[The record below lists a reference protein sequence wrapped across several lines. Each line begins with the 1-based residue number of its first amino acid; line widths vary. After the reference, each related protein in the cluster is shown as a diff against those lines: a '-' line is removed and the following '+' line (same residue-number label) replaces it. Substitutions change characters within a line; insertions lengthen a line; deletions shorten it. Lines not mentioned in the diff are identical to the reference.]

1 MFERLIT
8 SARFVSLVSGLIL
21 FAAPAVAQQPT
32 VALPP
37 FIITGRI
44 TDARGAGIQSAEVR
58 VRKGETL
65 LARGNVGSFDA
76 DTSANYA
83 LAVPMSNAAIPTAAS
98 SGDALTLE
106 IDAGADTY
114 SDTNVTITAAKPG
127 RTLKLNIRAAS
138 CTNPYGVSDAYLS
151 DIRMY
156 VDACGIDGF
165 LDADG
170 NYQPNADFDGDG
182 VSNYAE
188 YLAGTDPFDPDDAG
202 LKILS
207 WRAVED
213 NPDVMEATFLPGPN
227 RSYSAE
233 RAVIE
238 TGGTLSS
245 ASEKGETPS
254 ARPQFEQVPHQL
266 SSEPTAPRK
275 NYLNT
280 GNEDPEVRA
289 IYLYKEGSSSLYRLR
304 LE

>member
-1 MFERLIT
+1 MS
-8 SARFVSLVSGLIL
+8 SAGLMSLVSCLTL
-21 FAAPAVAQQPT
+21 LCLSPTTAAQPP

-44 TDARGAGIQSAEVR
+44 IDYRGAGVQSAEVR
-58 VRKGETL
+58 VRKGSTL

-83 LAVPMSNAAIPTAAS
+83 LSVPMANADVATSATT
-98 SGDALTLE
+98 GDALTLE
-106 IDAGADTY
+106 IEAGADTY

-165 LDADG
+165 LDANG
-170 NYQPNADFDGDG
+170 NYRPNADFDGDG

-207 WRAVED
+207 WKAVEG

-233 RAVIE
+233 RADA
-238 TGGTLSS
+238 TAAPALS
-245 ASEKGETPS
+245 
-254 ARPQFEQVPHQL
+254 FELRPHQL
-266 SSEPTAPRK
+266 SPEQNDVKK

>member
-8 SARFVSLVSGLIL
+8 SARFASLVSCLAVCYG
-21 FAAPAVAQQPT
+21 PAVAQQPT

-83 LAVPMSNAAIPTAAS
+83 LAVPMSNADIPTAAS
-98 SGDALTLE
+98 TGDALTLE
-106 IDAGADTY
+106 IDAGGDTY

-138 CTNPYGVSDAYLS
+138 CSNPYGVADAYLS

-165 LDADG
+165 LDTDG

-182 VSNYAE
+182 VSNYGE

-207 WRAVED
+207 WRAVKG

-233 RAVIE
+233 RADA
-238 TGGTLSS
+238 TAAPALS
-245 ASEKGETPS
+245 
-254 ARPQFEQVPHQL
+254 FELRPHQL
-266 SSEPTAPRK
+266 TPEQNAVKK

>member
-1 MFERLIT
+1 M
-8 SARFVSLVSGLIL
+8 SLVSCLAV
-21 FAAPAVAQQPT
+21 FSASAAPT

-44 TDARGAGIQSAEVR
+44 IDARGAGLQSAEVR

-83 LAVPMSNAAIPTAAS
+83 LSVPMANADVATAAS
-98 SGDALTLE
+98 TGDALTLE
-106 IDAGADTY
+106 IEAGADTY

-138 CTNPYGVSDAYLS
+138 CTNPYGVSDAYLN

-165 LDADG
+165 LDANG
-170 NYQPNADFDGDG
+170 NYQPDADFDGDG

-207 WRAVED
+207 WKAVEG

-233 RAVIE
+233 RADPNAANETE
-238 TGGTLSS
+238 TGGTRLS
-245 ASEKGETPS
+245 
-254 ARPQFEQVPHQL
+254 RPQFEQVPHQL
-266 SSEPTAPRK
+266 TPEQNAVRK

>member
-1 MFERLIT
+1 MSKSLMSQVRLM
-8 SARFVSLVSGLIL
+8 SLVSCLL
-21 FAAPAVAQQPT
+21 VLLCASSAYTAQPP
-32 VALPP
+32 VSLPP

-44 TDARGAGIQSAEVR
+44 IDYRGAGLQSAEVR
-58 VRKGETL
+58 VRKGTML
-65 LARGNVGSFDA
+65 LARGNVGKFDA

-83 LAVPMSNAAIPTAAS
+83 VSVPMSNTDVPTAAVTN
-98 SGDALTLE
+98 DMLTLE
-106 IDAGADTY
+106 IEAGADMY

-138 CTNPYGVSDAYLS
+138 CTNPYGVSDAYLN

-156 VDACGIDGF
+156 VDVCGIDGF

-170 NYQPNADFDGDG
+170 NYLPNADFDGDG
-182 VSNYAE
+182 ASNYAE

-202 LKILS
+202 LRILS
-207 WRAVED
+207 WKAVEG
-213 NPDVMEATFLPGPN
+213 NPDVMEATFLPGPY

-233 RAVIE
+233 RATPGGRASTRAE
-238 TGGTLSS
+238 TSL
-245 ASEKGETPS
+245 
-254 ARPQFEQVPHQL
+254 QFELTPHQL
-266 SSEPTAPRK
+266 SPEPNAVRK

>member
-1 MFERLIT
+1 MAKMS
-8 SARFVSLVSGLIL
+8 SAGLTSLVSCLTL
-21 FAAPAVAQQPT
+21 LALSLPAQQPT

-114 SDTNVTITAAKPG
+114 SDTNVTITAANPG

-165 LDADG
+165 LDANG

-188 YLAGTDPFDPDDAG
+188 YLAGTDPFDASDAG
-202 LKILS
+202 LRILS
-207 WRAVED
+207 WKTVEG

-227 RSYSAE
+227 RAYSAE
-233 RAVIE
+233 RADATAT
-238 TGGTLSS
+238 TGIS
-245 ASEKGETPS
+245 
-254 ARPQFEQVPHQL
+254 FELRPHQL
-266 SSEPTAPRK
+266 TPEQNAVKK

-289 IYLYKEGSSSLYRLR
+289 IYLYKEGASSLYRLR

>member
-1 MFERLIT
+1 MSKSLM
-8 SARFVSLVSGLIL
+8 SLVSCLAV
-21 FAAPAVAQQPT
+21 FSASAAPT

-44 TDARGAGIQSAEVR
+44 IDARRAGLQSAEVR

-83 LAVPMSNAAIPTAAS
+83 LAVPMSNADIPTAAS
-98 SGDALTLE
+98 TGDALTLE

-114 SDTNVTITAAKPG
+114 SDTNLTIVAAKPG

-138 CTNPYGVSDAYLS
+138 CTNPYGVSDAYLN
-151 DIRMY
+151 DIRLY

-233 RAVIE
+233 RADA
-238 TGGTLSS
+238 TAAPALS
-245 ASEKGETPS
+245 
-254 ARPQFEQVPHQL
+254 FELRPHQL
-266 SSEPTAPRK
+266 SPEQNAVKK

>member
-1 MFERLIT
+1 MSKMY
-8 SARFVSLVSGLIL
+8 SAGLTSLVSCLIL
-21 FAAPAVAQQPT
+21 LCLSPASAAQPP

-44 TDARGAGIQSAEVR
+44 IDYRGAGIQSAEVR

-65 LARGNVGSFDA
+65 LSRGNVGSFDA

-83 LAVPMSNAAIPTAAS
+83 LAVPMSNAEIPTAAS

-114 SDTNVTITAAKPG
+114 SDTNLTITAAKPG

-138 CTNPYGVSDAYLS
+138 STNPYGVSDAYLN
-151 DIRMY
+151 DIRLY
-156 VDACGIDGF
+156 VDACGIEGF

-207 WRAVED
+207 WRAVAD

-233 RAVIE
+233 RADA
-238 TGGTLSS
+238 TAAPSLS
-245 ASEKGETPS
+245 
-254 ARPQFEQVPHQL
+254 FELRPHQL
-266 SSEPTAPRK
+266 TPEQNAVKK

>member
-1 MFERLIT
+1 MSKSLM
-8 SARFVSLVSGLIL
+8 SLVSCLAV
-21 FAAPAVAQQPT
+21 FSASAAPT

-44 TDARGAGIQSAEVR
+44 IDVRGAGLQSAEVR

-83 LAVPMSNAAIPTAAS
+83 LAVPMSNAEIPTAAS

-207 WRAVED
+207 WRAVEG

-238 TGGTLSS
+238 TGGTRSS

-266 SSEPTAPRK
+266 TPEQNAVKK

>member
-1 MFERLIT
+1 MSKSLM
-8 SARFVSLVSGLIL
+8 SLVSCLAV
-21 FAAPAVAQQPT
+21 FSASAAQPT

-83 LAVPMSNAAIPTAAS
+83 LAVPMSNAEIPTAAS

-138 CTNPYGVSDAYLS
+138 CTNPYGVSDAYLN

-165 LDADG
+165 LDANG
-170 NYQPNADFDGDG
+170 NYQPDADFDGDG

-207 WRAVED
+207 WKAVEG

-233 RAVIE
+233 RADPNAANETE
-238 TGGTLSS
+238 TGGTRLS
-245 ASEKGETPS
+245 
-254 ARPQFEQVPHQL
+254 RPQFEQVPHQL
-266 SSEPTAPRK
+266 TPEQNAVRK

>member
-1 MFERLIT
+1 MSKSLM
-8 SARFVSLVSGLIL
+8 SLVSCLAV
-21 FAAPAVAQQPT
+21 FSASAAPT

-83 LAVPMSNAAIPTAAS
+83 LAVPMSNANIPTAAS
-98 SGDALTLE
+98 TGDALTLE

-114 SDTNVTITAAKPG
+114 SDTNLTIVAAKPG

-138 CTNPYGVSDAYLS
+138 CTNPYGVSDAYLN
-151 DIRMY
+151 DIRLY

-207 WRAVED
+207 WRAVEG

-238 TGGTLSS
+238 TGGTRSG

-266 SSEPTAPRK
+266 TPEQNAVKK

>member
-8 SARFVSLVSGLIL
+8 SARFVSLVSCLTVLCGP
-21 FAAPAVAQQPT
+21 AAAQQPP

-83 LAVPMSNAAIPTAAS
+83 LSVPMSNVAIPTAAS

-138 CTNPYGVSDAYLS
+138 CTNPYGVSDAYLN

-156 VDACGIDGF
+156 VDTCGIDGF

-188 YLAGTDPFDPDDAG
+188 YLAGTDPFDAADAG

-207 WRAVED
+207 WKAVEG

-233 RAVIE
+233 RADA
-238 TGGTLSS
+238 TATPALS
-245 ASEKGETPS
+245 
-254 ARPQFEQVPHQL
+254 FELRPHQL
-266 SSEPTAPRK
+266 TPEQNAVKK

>member
-1 MFERLIT
+1 M
-8 SARFVSLVSGLIL
+8 SLVSCLAV
-21 FAAPAVAQQPT
+21 FSASAAPT

-44 TDARGAGIQSAEVR
+44 IDTRGAGLQSAEVR

-83 LAVPMSNAAIPTAAS
+83 LAVPMSNAEIPTAAS

-156 VDACGIDGF
+156 VDACGIEGF

-207 WRAVED
+207 WRAVEG

-238 TGGTLSS
+238 TGGTRSS

-266 SSEPTAPRK
+266 TPEQNAVKK

>member
-1 MFERLIT
+1 MSNMS
-8 SARFVSLVSGLIL
+8 SAGLTSLVSCLTL
-21 FAAPAVAQQPT
+21 LCLSPASAAPT

-151 DIRMY
+151 DIR
-156 VDACGIDGF
+156 IDGF

-207 WRAVED
+207 WRAVEG

-233 RAVIE
+233 RAVIDAGGAAASG
-238 TGGTLSS
+238 TDAGGTRLS
-245 ASEKGETPS
+245 
-254 ARPQFEQVPHQL
+254 RPQFEQVPHQL
-266 SSEPTAPRK
+266 TPEQNAVKK

-280 GNEDPEVRA
+280 GNEDPEVRV
-289 IYLYKEGSSSLYRLR
+289 IYLYKEGSASLYRLR

>member
-202 LKILS
+202 LRILS
-207 WRAVED
+207 WKAVEG

-233 RAVIE
+233 RADA
-238 TGGTLSS
+238 TAAPALS
-245 ASEKGETPS
+245 
-254 ARPQFEQVPHQL
+254 FELRPHQL
-266 SSEPTAPRK
+266 SPEQNAVKK

>member
-1 MFERLIT
+1 M
-8 SARFVSLVSGLIL
+8 SLVSCLAV
-21 FAAPAVAQQPT
+21 FSASAAPT

-83 LAVPMSNAAIPTAAS
+83 LAVPMSNADIPTAAS
-98 SGDALTLE
+98 TGDALTLE

-202 LKILS
+202 LRILS
-207 WRAVED
+207 WKAVEG

-233 RAVIE
+233 RADA
-238 TGGTLSS
+238 TAAPALS
-245 ASEKGETPS
+245 
-254 ARPQFEQVPHQL
+254 FELRPHQL
-266 SSEPTAPRK
+266 SPEQNAVKK

>member
-1 MFERLIT
+1 M
-8 SARFVSLVSGLIL
+8 SLVSCLAV
-21 FAAPAVAQQPT
+21 FSASAAPT

-44 TDARGAGIQSAEVR
+44 IDTRGAGLQSAEVR

-83 LAVPMSNAAIPTAAS
+83 LAVPMSNADIPTAAS
-98 SGDALTLE
+98 TGDALTLE

-114 SDTNVTITAAKPG
+114 SDTNLTIVAAKPG

-138 CTNPYGVSDAYLS
+138 CTNPYGVSDAYLN
-151 DIRMY
+151 DIRLY
-156 VDACGIDGF
+156 VDACGIEGF

-207 WRAVED
+207 WRAVEG
-213 NPDVMEATFLPGPN
+213 NPDMMEATFLPGPN

-233 RAVIE
+233 RADPNAVPA
-238 TGGTLSS
+238 LS
-245 ASEKGETPS
+245 
-254 ARPQFEQVPHQL
+254 FELRPHQL
-266 SSEPTAPRK
+266 TPEQNAVKK

>member
-1 MFERLIT
+1 MP
-8 SARFVSLVSGLIL
+8 LVSCLL
-21 FAAPAVAQQPT
+21 LLLCASPAYAAAQPP
-32 VALPP
+32 VSLPP

-44 TDARGAGIQSAEVR
+44 IDYRGAGLESAEVR
-58 VRKGETL
+58 VRKGGTL
-65 LARGNVGSFDA
+65 LARGNVGKFDA

-83 LAVPMSNAAIPTAAS
+83 VSVPMSNIDVPTAAVTN
-98 SGDALTLE
+98 DMLTLE
-106 IDAGADTY
+106 IEAGADTY

-138 CTNPYGVSDAYLS
+138 CTNPYGVSDAYLN

-156 VDACGIDGF
+156 VDVCGIDGF

-170 NYQPNADFDGDG
+170 NYLPNADFDGDG
-182 VSNYAE
+182 ASNYAE

-207 WRAVED
+207 WKAVKG
-213 NPDVMEATFLPGPN
+213 NPDVMEATFLPAPN

-233 RAVIE
+233 RAFVE
-238 TGGTLSS
+238 SGGPRSG
-245 ASEKGETPS
+245 AAESESGAARLP
-254 ARPQFEQVPHQL
+254 RPQFELTPHQL
-266 SSEPTAPRK
+266 SPEQNAVRK

-280 GNEDPEVRA
+280 GNEDPQVRA

>member
-1 MFERLIT
+1 M
-8 SARFVSLVSGLIL
+8 SLVSCLAV
-21 FAAPAVAQQPT
+21 FSASAAPT

-83 LAVPMSNAAIPTAAS
+83 LSVPMANADVATAAS
-98 SGDALTLE
+98 TGDALTLE
-106 IDAGADTY
+106 IEAGADTY

-207 WRAVED
+207 WKAVEG

-233 RAVIE
+233 RADA
-238 TGGTLSS
+238 TAAPALS
-245 ASEKGETPS
+245 
-254 ARPQFEQVPHQL
+254 FELRPHQL
-266 SSEPTAPRK
+266 TPEQNAVKK

>member
-1 MFERLIT
+1 M
-8 SARFVSLVSGLIL
+8 SLVSCLAV
-21 FAAPAVAQQPT
+21 FSASAAPT

-44 TDARGAGIQSAEVR
+44 IDVRGAGLQSAEVR

-83 LAVPMSNAAIPTAAS
+83 LAVPMSNADIPTAAS
-98 SGDALTLE
+98 TGDALTLE

-114 SDTNVTITAAKPG
+114 SDTNLTIVAAKPG

-138 CTNPYGVSDAYLS
+138 CTNPYGVSDAYLN
-151 DIRMY
+151 DIRLY

-207 WRAVED
+207 WRAVEG

-233 RAVIE
+233 RAD
-238 TGGTLSS
+238 
-245 ASEKGETPS
+245 PS
-254 ARPQFEQVPHQL
+254 AVPALSFELRPHQL
-266 SSEPTAPRK
+266 TPEQNAVKK

>member
-1 MFERLIT
+1 MSKMS
-8 SARFVSLVSGLIL
+8 SAGLTSLVSCLTL
-21 FAAPAVAQQPT
+21 LCLSPASAAPT

-44 TDARGAGIQSAEVR
+44 IDARGAGLQSAEVR

-83 LAVPMSNAAIPTAAS
+83 LAVPMSNADIPTAAS
-98 SGDALTLE
+98 TGDALTLE

-114 SDTNVTITAAKPG
+114 SDTNLTIVAAKPG

-138 CTNPYGVSDAYLS
+138 CTNPYGVSDAYLN
-151 DIRMY
+151 DIRLY

-207 WRAVED
+207 WRAVEG

-238 TGGTLSS
+238 TEGTRSG

-266 SSEPTAPRK
+266 TPEQNAVKK

>member
-1 MFERLIT
+1 MRENLKK
-8 SARFVSLVSGLIL
+8 SARLVSLVSGLIL

-188 YLAGTDPFDPDDAG
+188 YLAGTDPFDAADAG

-207 WRAVED
+207 WKAVEG

-233 RAVIE
+233 RADA
-238 TGGTLSS
+238 TTAPALS
-245 ASEKGETPS
+245 
-254 ARPQFEQVPHQL
+254 FELRPHQL
-266 SSEPTAPRK
+266 TPEQNAVKK

-280 GNEDPEVRA
+280 SNEDPEVRA

>member
-1 MFERLIT
+1 MSKSLMS
-8 SARFVSLVSGLIL
+8 SARLTSLVSCLTL
-21 FAAPAVAQQPT
+21 LALSLPAAQPT
-32 VALPP
+32 IALPP

-44 TDARGAGIQSAEVR
+44 IDARRAGLQSAEVR

-83 LAVPMSNAAIPTAAS
+83 LAVPMSNADIPTAAS
-98 SGDALTLE
+98 TGDALTLE
-106 IDAGADTY
+106 IEAGADTY

-127 RTLKLNIRAAS
+127 RTLKLNISAAS
-138 CTNPYGVSDAYLS
+138 CTNPYGVSDAYLN
-151 DIRMY
+151 DIRLY
-156 VDACGIDGF
+156 VDACGIEGF

-207 WRAVED
+207 WRAVEG

-238 TGGTLSS
+238 TGGTRSV
-245 ASEKGETPS
+245 ASETPS

-266 SSEPTAPRK
+266 TPEQNAVKK

>member
-1 MFERLIT
+1 MSKSLT
-8 SARFVSLVSGLIL
+8 SQTGLMSLVSCLLGLL
-21 FAAPAVAQQPT
+21 CASSAHAAQPP
-32 VALPP
+32 VSLPP
-37 FIITGRI
+37 FIITGRV
-44 TDARGAGIQSAEVR
+44 TDYRGAGLESAEVR
-58 VRKGETL
+58 VRKGSTL
-65 LARGNVGSFDA
+65 LARGNVGKFDA

-83 LAVPMSNAAIPTAAS
+83 LTVPMSNTDVPTAAVTN
-98 SGDALTLE
+98 DILTLE
-106 IDAGADTY
+106 IEAGADTY

-165 LDADG
+165 LDAEG

-182 VSNYAE
+182 VYNYAE
-188 YLAGTDPFDPDDAG
+188 YLAGTDPFDAADAG

-207 WRAVED
+207 WKAVEG
-213 NPDVMEATFLPGPN
+213 NPDVMEATFLPAPN
-227 RSYSAE
+227 RAYSAE
-233 RAVIE
+233 RASTE
-238 TGGTLSS
+238 SDGTRSL
-245 ASEKGETPS
+245 
-254 ARPQFEQVPHQL
+254 RPQFELTPHQL
-266 SSEPTAPRK
+266 TPERYAVRK